1 MAQYT
6 NIQTHIISINI
17 IWIQSCFSNNS
28 HETSLQSPTCLSLW
42 EKQCRELIARSGVM
56 FVNSPKEHLG
66 EDAPSPTETWCAR
79 VGDTQGGGGASP
91 SQRES
96 GRGKG
101 RTEGRGMGG
110 ERDGH
115 WDVKWINKWKYK
127 IYAEKNTLFTCPQLL
142 FVLYVGKHVPVK
154 DKCPSDCKTEAYGS
168 SWTNQITRH
177 EVTLSTDV
185 WRKN

>member
-1 MAQYT
+1 
-6 NIQTHIISINI
+6 
-17 IWIQSCFSNNS
+17 
-28 HETSLQSPTCLSLW
+28 
-42 EKQCRELIARSGVM
+42 
-56 FVNSPKEHLG
+56 
-66 EDAPSPTETWCAR
+66 
-79 VGDTQGGGGASP
+79 
-91 SQRES
+91 
-96 GRGKG
+96 
-101 RTEGRGMGG
+101 MGG